1 MSRVSIGTDP
11 EFFLEEDVSKK
22 KISAIPHVAGTK
34 YEPLFLSNG
43 SKIQH
48 DNVALEFATQ
58 PAKDA
63 VELARMIRETFKI
76 IQPTIPANMNI
87 VAEASAFFD
96 DDQLNHIEAMQFGC
110 DPDFNAWTLDI
121 NIPPNTDT
129 KLRSCGGHLHVG
141 HVEGDQCDFLLEH
154 EGKVHTIRMMD
165 TFLGVMSVVLDS
177 APSSLKR
184 RELYG
189 KAGCYRPTDYGV
201 EYRVLSNFWLKN
213 EKSVFLMDSV
223 LQDLLNLLKDEKRK
237 LFKGTKIN
245 ARIIELMGDD
255 VIRDVINNGDMIGAN
270 KLINLHLLPNL
281 STESKNLFKEVSEMK
296 ESKTIYQEW
305 L

>member
-1 MSRVSIGTDP
+1 MTRVTIGTDP
-11 EFFLEEDVSKK
+11 EFFLEHKVSKK

-34 YEPLFLSNG
+34 YEPLFLPNG

-48 DNVALEFATQ
+48 DNVALEFATM
-58 PAKDA
+58 PARDA
-63 VELARMIRETFKI
+63 VDLARMIRDTFRI
-76 IQPTIPANMNI
+76 IQPTIPESMNI
-87 VAEASAFFD
+87 VAEASAVFD
-96 DDQLNHIEAMQFGC
+96 DDELNHLEALQFGC
-110 DPDFNAWTLDI
+110 DPDFNAWTLEM
-121 NIPPNTDT
+121 NMPPNTDT

-154 EGKVHTIRMMD
+154 EGKIHTVRMMD
-165 TFLGVMSVVLDS
+165 TFLGVMSVKLDN
-177 APSSLKR
+177 APSSHKR

-213 EKSVFLMDSV
+213 EKFVYLVDSV

-237 LFKGTKIN
+237 LFKGTKVN
-245 ARIIELMGDD
+245 TRLIELMGDD
-255 VIRDVINNGDMIGAN
+255 VIRSVINKGNLPGAE
-270 KLINLHLLPNL
+270 KLINLYLLPNL
-281 STESKNLFKEVSEMK
+281 STESKNLYNELVETKEN
-296 ESKTIYQEW
+296 KTIYQEW